1 MKPVAKYYTSRA
13 TGKRTR
19 VWVGVFGDNPNKR
32 RIPGLDKGCGIKE
45 AQRRLDELRA
55 PALVASEDPR
65 QLTRKVADGLTVA
78 QVFQGFIDSGAVGL
92 TLKGRKRTTS
102 AVRSGVSAVRARI
115 LRNPVVKDVTMRDL
129 TPELIAEALRC
140 VEHPRTRLQTRIWWR
155 HGLGWAVRTGK
166 ARRNLAL
173 SDIVTEAAP
182 NIPLK
187 QSGYRRAL
195 RDEESVALMRHIHE
209 DYRCAVA
216 LALYAG
222 LRRGEIYALRK
233 GWVDLERGLINVRGS
248 NDQPKAKDGTDTGW
262 VPIAKPLV
270 PYLVRQ
276 LELFPESEFLCPHTG
291 RRVDGA
297 PMGVA
302 GAQRD
307 MHDGQIVQA
316 IRRALKAGG
325 VPAPAGGGQVDVHA
339 LRHTCAT
346 ALVRSGA
353 PMEFTRRVMRHKD
366 IATTALLYT
375 HLEADELREKMN
387 AAHESQRERLKVPR
401 LRNQWGAKAVRK
413 RRREADECGENEVKA
428 TG

>member
-1 MKPVAKYYTSRA
+1 MKPVAKYYTSRT

-65 QLTRKVADGLTVA
+65 QLTRKVADSLTVA

-102 AVRSGVSAVRARI
+102 SVRSGVSAVRARI
-115 LRNPVVKDVTMRDL
+115 QKNPVVKDVTMRDL
-129 TPELIAEALRC
+129 TPELIAEALRAI
-140 VEHPRTRLQTRIWWR
+140 EHPRTRLKTRIWWR
-155 HGLGWAVRTGK
+155 HGLAWAVRTGK

-173 SDIVTEAAP
+173 SEIVTAAAP
-182 NIPLK
+182 NLPLE

-195 RDEESVALMRHIHE
+195 RDEESVALMANIHE

-233 GWVDLERGLINVRGS
+233 AWVDLENGVINVRGS
-248 NDQPKAKDGTDTGW
+248 NDQDKAKDGTNTGW
-262 VPIAKPLV
+262 VPIAQPLV
-270 PYLVRQ
+270 PHLVRQ

-325 VPAPAGGGQVDVHA
+325 VPAVGGGQVDVHA

-346 ALVRSGA
+346 NLVRSGA

-375 HLEADELREKMN
+375 HLEADELRAKMN
-387 AAHESQRERLKVPR
+387 QAHEHQLERLQVPR

-413 RRREADECGENEVKA
+413 RRGEVDECEEKEVKA
-428 TG
+428 AG